1 MIVPVEYVWQAHAM
15 GTGHAPG
22 DDRIGAPWQ
31 ADLLPGLPAIV
42 VKPESIAAAY
52 GLRSRYRTSDSM
64 AFFPAETLVEL
75 YEVTGGT
82 ARIMAGLTLAAQILV
97 VAAILAGLLAVLD
110 LQRQRFAVLRALGAP
125 ASYLFLTVWLYVTVM
140 VLGGALL
147 GLPLGWAASALIS
160 ARISVFT
167 GVAMQAQLGV
177 AERRYVTN
185 ISKAQELG
193 TGLEQVTDAHVR
205 MSLQLQAAFGLR
217 REEAIKFQPSYADRG
232 DHIALKGSWTKGGRE
247 RTVPI
252 TTTEQRDAL
261 QAAHCL
267 AGAGSLIPANKTY
280 IQQRHV
286 YDGQCKAAGLSH
298 MHGLRHQYAQSC
310 YEALTG
316 WPAPAAGG
324 PPVRTLSDTQ
334 RTQDT
339 SARQIISRELGHE
352 RSQVTSIYLGK

>member
-1 MIVPVEYVWQAHAM
+1 M
-15 GTGHAPG
+15 
-22 DDRIGAPWQ
+22 DDLTYTLRQLCQRNRDGSYTTQ
-31 ADLLPGLPAIV
+31 ADRMRSLSLAARQLREAGFRQVKATSLKGKHVQALLERWQGEGLSSGTIKNRLSHLRWWAEKIGKAGILPADN
-42 VKPESIAAAY
+42 
-52 GLRSRYRTSDSM
+52 T
-64 AFFPAETLVEL
+64 
-75 YEVTGGT
+75 
-82 ARIMAGLTLAAQILV
+82 
-97 VAAILAGLLAVLD
+97 
-110 LQRQRFAVLRALGAP
+110 
-125 ASYLFLTVWLYVTVM
+125 
-140 VLGGALL
+140 
-147 GLPLGWAASALIS
+147 
-160 ARISVFT
+160 
-167 GVAMQAQLGV
+167 QLGV
-177 AERRYVTN
+177 PERRYVTN

-193 TGLEQVTDAHVR
+193 TRLEQVTDAHVR

-261 QAAHCL
+261 QAAHHL
-267 AGAGSLIPANKTY
+267 AGIGSLIPANKTY

-298 MHGLRHQYAQSC
+298 MHGLRHQYAQSR
-310 YEALTG
+310 YETLTG

-339 SARQIISRELGHE
+339 AARQIISRELGHE
-352 RSQVTSIYLGK
+352 RLQVTAVYLRR